1 MSSKTFLLLALALA
15 TILFISSEMAAAK
28 DLESNNDSEVEDA
41 KYGGDDRGYY
51 NGGRGGYNNGGGGYN
66 NGGGRYNNGGGN
78 YNNGGGRYNNG
89 GGRYNG
95 GGRGGGYC
103 RYGCCGGGR
112 YYNGGCR
119 CCSTYADATAYKQ
132 AHEAQTHN

>member
-28 DLESNNDSEVEDA
+28 NLESNNHSEVEDA
-41 KYGGDDRGYY
+41 KYGGNDRG
-51 NGGRGGYNNGGGGYN
+51 
-66 NGGGRYNNGGGN
+66 

-89 GGRYNG
+89 GGRYNNGGGRYNGG

-119 CCSTYADATAYKQ
+119 CCSTYAEATAYKQ
-132 AHEAQTHN
+132 AHEAQIHN

>member
-15 TILFISSEMAAAK
+15 TILFLSSEMVAAK

-41 KYGGDDRGYY
+41 KYGGDDSGYY

-66 NGGGRYNNGGGN
+66 NGGGRYNNGGG
-78 YNNGGGRYNNG
+78 RYNNG
-89 GGRYNG
+89 GGRHNG
-95 GGRGGGYC
+95 GSRGGGYC

-119 CCSTYADATAYKQ
+119 CCGTYAEATAYKQ

>member
-1 MSSKTFLLLALALA
+1 MASKTFLLLALVLA
-15 TILFISSEMAAAK
+15 TVLLITYLTSEI
-28 DLESNNDSEVEDA
+28 EDA
-41 KYGGDDRGYY
+41 KYGRDDRGYY
-51 NGGRGGYNNGGGGYN
+51 NGGRGGYNNGGGRGYN
-66 NGGGRYNNGGGN
+66 NGGGRGG

-95 GGRGGGYC
+95 GGHGGGYC
-103 RYGCCGGGR
+103 RFGCCGGGR

-119 CCSTYADATAYKQ
+119 CCSTYAEATAYKQ

>member
-1 MSSKTFLLLALALA
+1 MSSKTFLLLALVLA

-28 DLESNNDSEVEDA
+28 NLESNNHSEVEDA
-41 KYGGDDRGYY
+41 KYGGDDRGYN
-51 NGGRGGYNNGGGGYN
+51 NGGGGYNNGGGGYN
-66 NGGGRYNNGGGN
+66 NGGGRYNNGGG
-78 YNNGGGRYNNG
+78 RYN
-89 GGRYNG
+89 

-119 CCSTYADATAYKQ
+119 CCSTYAEATAYKQ

>member
-1 MSSKTFLLLALALA
+1 MSSKTFLLLALVLA

-28 DLESNNDSEVEDA
+28 NLEPNNHSEVEDA
-41 KYGGDDRGYY
+41 KYGGDDRGYN
-51 NGGRGGYNNGGGGYN
+51 NGGGGYNNGGGGYNNGGGGYN
-66 NGGGRYNNGGGN
+66 NGGGRYNNGGG
-78 YNNGGGRYNNG
+78 RYNNG
-89 GGRYNG
+89 GGRYN

-119 CCSTYADATAYKQ
+119 CCSTYAEATAYKQ

>member
-1 MSSKTFLLLALALA
+1 MSSKTFLLLALVLA

-28 DLESNNDSEVEDA
+28 NLESNNHRSEVEDA
-41 KYGGDDRGYY
+41 KYGGDDR
-51 NGGRGGYNNGGGGYN
+51 GYNNGGGGYN
-66 NGGGRYNNGGGN
+66 NGGGRYNNGGG
-78 YNNGGGRYNNG
+78 RYNNG
-89 GGRYNG
+89 GGRYNGG

-119 CCSTYADATAYKQ
+119 CCSTYAEATAYKQ